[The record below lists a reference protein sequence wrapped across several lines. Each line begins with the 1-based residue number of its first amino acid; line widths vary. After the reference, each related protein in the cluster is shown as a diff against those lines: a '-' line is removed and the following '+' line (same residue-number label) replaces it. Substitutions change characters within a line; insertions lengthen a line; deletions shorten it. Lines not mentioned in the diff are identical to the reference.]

1 MNATEVLAELLQL
14 TQDNDRAGLES
25 WNLPPN
31 VARILPRLAGI
42 SAEIRQLELIVQR
55 REAEEIELE
64 QLALQLIQS
73 AGLATARPTS
83 DQSPDQPA
91 AAAAAADA

>member
-14 TQDNDRAGLES
+14 TQDNDRAGLED

-31 VARILPRLAGI
+31 VARILPRLAGL

-73 AGLATARPTS
+73 AGLATAAPAAH
-83 DQSPDQPA
+83 QSPD
-91 AAAAAADA
+91 